1 MSQIPAAVAPSSR
14 SWLGIGREITT
25 GTPVSPSNA
34 IPLDK
39 SSYEPEDMIKYLEDL
54 AIRGYMSHR
63 YADVEGVTDASFSY
77 GSPYFGDVWGY
88 FFDNLFGDMST
99 VGSNGTSST
108 TTTQALT
115 AGATSG
121 SVSALTGYTNSS
133 IVQIGTG
140 SIAEVVILNASGGTI
155 GSSINFTS
163 YPLRFAHANGAAVQV
178 VSGPYTHTFAVLNQ
192 TAGYG
197 GIPGAQPPTH
207 TVTDTTYLTPTVNAR
222 AYPSL
227 VVGQL
232 DISGNAEGLL
242 MAKVSGNS
250 WLSAPAG
257 TAPVNTTTF
266 TPPLA
271 AWNSTITVGGT
282 AVYSNGEWAVSM
294 KRELGIYWTA
304 QGAQNPYTLARGD
317 LDATG
322 SQKYS
327 VASDESG
334 LNLFLNNTQPSLS
347 ISVTNGGTGTGLIQL
362 VLSTHGA
369 DYVKSKPTRSG
380 VLIGYDNDWRT
391 HANTSDVGGSGGLG
405 QMTAVLTNNVP
416 TY

>member
-1 MSQIPAAVAPSSR
+1 MSQIPTAVAPSSR
-14 SWLGIGREITT
+14 SWLGIGRELAT
-25 GTPVSPSNA
+25 GTPVNPVTT

-39 SSYEPEDMIKYLEDL
+39 STYEPEDMIKYLEDL

-77 GSPYFGDVWGY
+77 GSPYFGDSWGY

-108 TTTQALT
+108 TTTQALA
-115 AGATSG
+115 AGATTG
-121 SVSALTGYTNSS
+121 SVSSLTGYTNGS

-140 SIAEVVILNASGGTI
+140 SIAEVVILNAAGGTT
-155 GSSINFTS
+155 GSSINFS
-163 YPLRFAHANGAAVQV
+163 NYPLRFAHGSGSSVQV
-178 VSGPYTHTFAVLNQ
+178 VSGPYTHTFGVLNQ
-192 TAGYG
+192 TAGYNG
-197 GIPGAQPPTH
+197 LAGAQPPTH
-207 TVTDTTYLTPTVNAR
+207 TVTDNTYLTPSVNAR

-227 VVGQL
+227 VVGQI
-232 DISGNAEGLL
+232 DVTGNAEGLL

-266 TPPLA
+266 IPPLA
-271 AWNSTITVGGT
+271 AWQTTMTVGGT
-282 AVYSNGEWAVSM
+282 SVVSNGEFAWSL
-294 KRELGIYWTA
+294 KRELGIMWTA
-304 QGAQNPYTLARGD
+304 QGAQNPFIIARGD

-322 SQKYS
+322 SQKYT
-327 VASDESG
+327 VVGDESA
-334 LNLFLNNTQPSLS
+334 LNLFLNNVQPAF
-347 ISVTNGGTGTGLIQL
+347 SVTTTNGQSGTAQVSLTI
-362 VLSTHGA
+362 STHGA

-380 VLIGYDNDWRT
+380 VLIGYDNEFRT
-391 HANTSDVGGSGGLG
+391 HANTLDVGGSGGLG
-405 QMTAVLTNNVP
+405 QVVAVLVNNVP